1 MANFGDIQ
9 SCLTLTARQAVRRN
23 DADDAFE
30 AYDTSYFGV
39 EVRVRSSDYPSGLSK
54 GTVVY
59 IGGAIGN
66 RPYVLKADATDEA
79 TSSKTFGIL
88 AEDIAANSDGSCAI
102 AGMLHGMALPTTT
115 YTDGDSLW
123 LSETAGEFQVNTP
136 PAEPAHSVFIG
147 WVARAHP
154 TDGHLVLQ
162 IKNGYELN
170 ELHGVLIGAT
180 PADGD
185 VLTYEL
191 STGLWKNKPPASG
204 GVTDGDKGDI
214 TVSSSGTVW
223 TIDNSAVTNAKLQNS
238 SLTVNGTSISLGG
251 SATITASPT
260 DGDKGDITVSSSG
273 ATWTIDNDAVTYA
286 KIQNV
291 SATDRILGR
300 SSAGAGD
307 IEEIVCT
314 STARSLLDDT
324 STTAMR
330 STLGLGTMA
339 TQSSSSVSITGGS
352 VRTSNTGLSI
362 LDTNASH
369 SLNFTTNSDLT
380 ANRSLT
386 FSTGDA
392 SRVLTFAGD
401 ATISGTNSGDQNIFS
416 TIAVSGQSNVVADGT
431 SDTLTLVAGSNVTIT
446 TDASTDSITISAS
459 SGGITDGDK
468 GDITVSGSGSTWTI
482 DNDAVTYAKIQNVS
496 ATDRLLGRS
505 TAGAGDIEEITC
517 TSAGRALLDDAD
529 ASAQRTTLGLG
540 TIATQNANAV
550 SITGGGISGTTTAVF
565 EGGRFFLVDNTTTFQ
580 LGVNVAL
587 NSLTDDRAL
596 TINVNDASRTLTMT
610 GNATISGTNT
620 GDQNLFSTLAV
631 SGQSNVVAD
640 STGDTL
646 SFANGSG
653 VTITTDASTDTVTFA
668 VNSTLDANARIGVE
682 KAGTLIGTRRNIN
695 FIEGSNITLT
705 IVDDPT
711 NEEVDVTIAST
722 GGGGGITG
730 SGVANELT
738 YWTGTSTVG
747 SLATATYPSLTELSY
762 VKGVTSAIQTQIDA
776 KFTLPSLTSGS
787 ILFSNGTTIAQDNAN
802 LFWDNT
808 NDRVGISTTTPLT
821 KLHIADSST
830 TTTRGILVHQHGAN
844 TSGSSILFRKGR
856 GTAASPTVIINGDFM
871 GGLRMGGYSGTQWLD
886 AIARVDAVANGT
898 ITTTSIPTDLT
909 FYTGTTTGGTER
921 MRIFSDGNV
930 SIGTTTN
937 SNRLYT
943 RATVNAVGGT
953 VTGVYGHTDANGD
966 SATQYAVRA
975 RAEVSAAN
983 ASLYMKHYGVYSEVV
998 ERTSANNANLT
1009 EAYGIYSKVT
1019 GAGTNMSKIGIF
1031 VDTINGGTLYP
1042 LSTNANYGIIA
1053 SGGLNIFHS
1062 LTEQVRIAYDSSN
1075 YCNFTVGST
1084 GTATVDGAGT
1094 NKGMA
1099 FASGFRLGFFGATAR
1114 VQPTTAHAAAAF
1126 TANTGTA
1133 VNDASTFDG
1142 YTLRQVV
1149 KALRDLG
1156 LLA

>member
-646 SFANGSG
+646 TFANGSG

-705 IVDDPT
+705 IADDPT
-711 NEEVDVTIAST
+711 NEEVDITIATS
-722 GGGGGITG
+722 GASGVTG
-730 SGVANELT
+730 SGTTNEIT
-738 YWTGTSTVG
+738 YWTGTGSIG
-747 SLATATYPSLTELSY
+747 SLTTATYPSLTELSY
-762 VKGVTSAIQTQIDA
+762 VKGVTSAIQTQINA

-830 TTTRGILVHQHGAN
+830 ATTRGILVHQHGAN

-856 GTAASPTVIINGDFM
+856 GTAASPTVLINGDFM

-898 ITTTSIPTDLT
+898 ITTSSIPTDLT
-909 FYTGTTTGGTER
+909 FYTGTTTGGAER
-921 MRIFSDGNV
+921 MRIFS
-930 SIGTTTN
+930 
-937 SNRLYT
+937 
-943 RATVNAVGGT
+943 
-953 VTGVYGHTDANGD
+953 NGD
-966 SATQYAVRA
+966 SSIGSTINDGRLFVNRISSESGVSGSPVVRRGINIYSYLDGNYAENYGLFVK
-975 RAEVSAAN
+975 AETGSGSQGFAIVQRGIYAEAN
-983 ASLYMKHYGVYSEVV
+983 ASTAVAQDVFAVHAKVSG
-998 ERTSANNANLT
+998 SANNRYAFFGEGGRSFLT
-1009 EAYGIYSKVT
+1009 HT
-1019 GAGTNMSKIGIF
+1019 G
-1031 VDTINGGTLYP
+1031 
-1042 LSTNANYGIIA
+1042 
-1053 SGGLNIFHS
+1053 
-1062 LTEQVRIAYDSSN
+1062 EQLRLRYDSSN
-1075 YCNFTVGST
+1075 YVTFNVSSS
-1084 GTATVDGAGT
+1084 GTATIDGAGA
-1094 NKGMA
+1094 NKGFA
-1099 FASGFRLGFFGATAR
+1099 FASGFKLGFFGATAI
-1114 VQPTTAHAAAAF
+1114 VQPTTAHASAAF
-1126 TANTGTA
+1126 TANTGTT

-1142 YTLRQVV
+1142 YTIRQVV

-1156 LLA
+1156 VLA